1 MSIFNKRN
9 AVVGYLAVNAA
20 KRSLGRRQQKRSGL
34 KLSLY
39 IGLGLVSLGILA
51 GVVAVLARRRQGVAE
66 IGEEAASIEEAA
78 DEIIGEFVAAATEPV
93 PTT

>member
-1 MSIFNKRN
+1 VTIFNKRN
-9 AVVGYLAVNAA
+9 AVVGFVALETA
-20 KRSLGRRQQKRSGL
+20 KRALRHRRQKRSGL

-39 IGLGLVSLGILA
+39 IGLGLVSLGVLA
-51 GVVAVLARRRQGVAE
+51 GVVAVLARRRRGVAG
-66 IGEEAASIEEAA
+66 IDEEAASIEEAA